1 MDSFNPYTD
10 VDPVTYQAITGDPSR
25 GDYQIPGQAVEDSTT
40 RLSGASRRFEPV
52 LFLAIGALFLAVAIF
67 DAL

>member
-1 MDSFNPYTD
+1 MESFNPYTD

-25 GDYQIPGQAVEDSTT
+25 GDYQVPGQAVDDLTT
-40 RLSGASRRFEPV
+40 QPSERAHRFEPIV
-52 LFLAIGALFLAVAIF
+52 FLAIGALFLAVAIF